1 MTGFD
6 SRSSASEDRR
16 AEAAGSDI
24 SGMGRK
30 KQMMPGRRGKKEE
43 VPGTCFFL
51 SSHPGGNVS
60 FRRHALFRLIFTLRI
75 LPNDSGGGSFSRY
88 VLPTFPSAAERG
100 SSKEKT
106 L

>member
-30 KQMMPGRRGKKEE
+30 KQMMPGRRGKKRRSRAH
-43 VPGTCFFL
+43 VF
-51 SSHPGGNVS
+51 SSPLILGETFHSVVMRS
-60 FRRHALFRLIFTLRI
+60 F
-75 LPNDSGGGSFSRY
+75 
-88 VLPTFPSAAERG
+88 V
-100 SSKEKT
+100 
-106 L
+106 